1 MKGTILMID
10 SEKLLAEVVS
20 KLGLIKESD
29 IPSIDLYM
37 DQVTTFMDTH
47 LKCRKRFEDDK
58 ILTKTMINNY
68 AKNELL
74 PSPEKKRYSK
84 QHIIMLIFIYYF
96 KNILSINDI
105 KTILGPI
112 SDEYFK
118 NSQHISLEEIY
129 NTVCNIESRHMA
141 GIQREIQQKI
151 DESKNT
157 FSNVPEDDKEF
168 LQLFSLITSLC
179 FDVYVKKQMIE
190 TIVDSLNAKQKQS
203 VAAAADKSKEKS
215 KDKSSKDK

>member
-1 MKGTILMID
+1 MID

-20 KLGLIKESD
+20 KLDLIKESD

-47 LKCRKRFEDDK
+47 LKCRKRFDDDK

-112 SDEYFK
+112 SDKYFN
-118 NSQHISLEEIY
+118 NSETISLEDIY
-129 NTVCNIESRHMA
+129 NAVSDMESRHMA
-141 GIQREIQQKI
+141 GIQRDIHQKI
-151 DESKNT
+151 DESKAAFTNA
-157 FSNVPEDDKEF
+157 SDEDKEF
-168 LQLFSLITSLC
+168 LQLFSLIVSLS

-190 TIVDSLNAKQKQS
+190 NIVDSLNAQQTAMEHKT
-203 VAAAADKSKEKS
+203 KEKS
-215 KDKSSKDK
+215 KDKEKDKEKM